1 MKVGDL
7 VKPLI
12 ACGGQLGGV
21 RCEYALVL
29 RVQQTYKDVEV
40 DMFVY
45 KEVEDYEC
53 ELLCLHGRFDEEGE
67 HLEVISEGR

>member
-29 RVQQTYKDVEV
+29 RVLQTYKDVEV

-45 KEVEDYEC
+45 
-53 ELLCLHGRFDEEGE
+53 
-67 HLEVISEGR
+67 